1 LTQQFSFGPGVEIR
15 GQSVESFLVATDLQ
29 TAVMTGILVKS
40 GFPRRVVATDWY
52 SGQRWIEALWRIAA
66 SIGENTLLAIGKRI
80 PASAAWPEEIRTIE
94 AGLASIDVAY
104 HMNHRIDGELLF
116 DPATGVMKEG
126 IGHYH
131 CEVTG
136 RRRAVMVVSSP
147 YPSEMDRGIIIT
159 IARKFQ
165 PAADVVLDESQPSR
179 KRGGVSCTYIVTW

>member
-1 LTQQFSFGPGVEIR
+1 LTQHVSFGPGVEIR
-15 GQSVESFLVATDLQ
+15 GQSVDSFLSATELQ
-29 TAVMTGILVKS
+29 TAVMSGILAKS
-40 GFPRRVVATDWY
+40 GFPRRVVATEWY
-52 SGQRWIEALWRIAA
+52 SGQKWLDALRLITA
-66 SIGENTLLAIGKRI
+66 SIGDNTMLAVGKRI

-104 HMNHRIDGELLF
+104 HMNHRLDGELLF

-131 CEVTG
+131 CQFTG
-136 RRRAVMVVSSP
+136 SRRAVMVVNSP

-165 PAADVVLDESQPSR
+165 PAAEVVLDGSQPSR
-179 KRGGVSCTYIVTW
+179 KRGDASCTYIVTW

>member
-1 LTQQFSFGPGVEIR
+1 MTQQVSFGPGVEIR

-29 TAVMTGILVKS
+29 TAVMSGILMKS
-40 GFPRRVVATDWY
+40 GFPRRVVPTDWY
-52 SGQRWIEALWRIAA
+52 SGQKWIDALWRIAA

-80 PASAAWPEEIRTIE
+80 PSSAAWPEEIRTIE

-131 CEVTG
+131 CQFTG
-136 RRRAVMVVSSP
+136 SRRAVMVVSSP

-179 KRGGVSCTYIVTW
+179 KRGGASCTYIVTW